1 MMQCSDPATD
11 LEWDKDKP
19 LRNRPMDRHTRVC
32 TDVGAVLDMDMVTWV
47 LPVVEVV
54 SGLLPLTTTIII
66 TIMVERWDML
76 DLLRL
81 HRLSLHL
88 HLLLCQRSRHHL
100 DQPHRLIGDL
110 PSRPRRLSCSDRLR
124 ERLSPLLGRRPVRE
138 LSFVEL
144 SFVIK
149 LAS

>member
-1 MMQCSDPATD
+1 MQCSDPAMD

-32 TDVGAVLDMDMVTWV
+32 TDVDADLDLDMVTWV
-47 LPVVEVV
+47 HPEAEVV
-54 SGLLPLTTTIII
+54 SGLLPLTTTIIF

-81 HRLSLHL
+81 HRLSLPPL
-88 HLLLCQRSRHHL
+88 LLLCQRNRRRHL
-100 DQPHRLIGDL
+100 DLPHRLIGDL